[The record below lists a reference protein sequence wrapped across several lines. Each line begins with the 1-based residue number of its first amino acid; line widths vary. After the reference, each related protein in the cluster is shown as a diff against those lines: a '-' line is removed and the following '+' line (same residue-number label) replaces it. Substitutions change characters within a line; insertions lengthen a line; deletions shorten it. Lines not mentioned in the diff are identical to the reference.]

1 MRKTLSP
8 LAALALLCAPAVFSF
23 AQQTQPSPAPTAS
36 PAPAAQPTARAKPT
50 PPVEVDEEDVVRI
63 TTNLVQLDAV
73 VLDKHGKQVTDLK
86 PEDFQVFE
94 DGKPQKI
101 TNFSY
106 VATETPAMATPA
118 TTPATKSDRNAPP
131 APPAPPRRL
140 RPEQVRRA
148 VALVVDDLR
157 LSASDLVFARRGA
170 REYVD
175 KYVAPDDLVAVIRT
189 SAGAGAL
196 QQFTSDKRLL
206 YAALDR
212 VRPYLGGN
220 GLSTFAPVQ
229 GDPAGGGGGSSD
241 ERSSRGSR
249 DANDGSDSKDDLE
262 NFRDEYY
269 SVGTLGALGFVI
281 NGMHELP
288 GRKTVLLFSPGFALR
303 TTDDGSGR
311 SDRALIAAR
320 RIVDQANRAAV
331 VIYTVDPRG
340 LVYTGPTAADDLNG
354 MSGSQISDMMSAR
367 SQQLFETQDGSRF
380 LSEQTGGFSV
390 QNSNDLLPAK
400 RILEDQKGYYLIGY
414 RPQGET
420 FDRRFHRLSVKL
432 AGRRD
437 LAVRA
442 RRGFYG
448 VSTDQLRPARRTRQQ
463 QFVAALMS
471 PLAAGDIHLQLT
483 GLFTN
488 TPKIGSLVSATMH
501 VDARDLQLARQP
513 DGWYE
518 GSVDLI
524 GVTFSDTGRVVDQR
538 GVTQKLRLRED
549 VYRHVEREGIVYTMN
564 VPIKKPGAY
573 QLRVA
578 LRDNATDRVGS
589 ASQFIE
595 VPDLKKNRL
604 ALSGVVLSGAPAAA
618 PAAKGAGAD
627 AAQAVAEGREGA
639 SEAGDTASSAAVR
652 RFRRY
657 AKVDYACAIFNART
671 DKAHAEPQLTA
682 RAELY
687 RDGQLVFSGKDLP
700 VPLSAQPDPR
710 RVIYGGRLTLGTDL
724 APGDYVLQVVVTD
737 QLRDDKHRVATQWID
752 FEIVK

>member
-1 MRKTLSP
+1 MRKTL
-8 LAALALLCAPAVFSF
+8 ALLASLAILSTLSAHIT
-23 AQQTQPSPAPTAS
+23 AQQPQPTQT
-36 PAPAAQPTARAKPT
+36 PAPAPQTPARAQPQPAPT

-73 VLDKHGKQVTDLK
+73 VTDKHGKQVTDLK
-86 PEDFQVFE
+86 PEDFEVFE

-106 VATETPAMATPA
+106 IKTDIPANANLATSAPTPKPD
-118 TTPATKSDRNAPP
+118 KNAPP
-131 APPAPPRRL
+131 VPPRHL

-148 VALVVDDLR
+148 VALVIDDLR
-157 LSASDLVFARRGA
+157 LSGADLIFARRAA

-175 KYVAPDDLVAVIRT
+175 KYVASDDLVAVIRT

-196 QQFTSDKRLL
+196 QQFTSDRRLL
-206 YAALDR
+206 YAALER

-220 GLSTFAPVQ
+220 GLSTFVPVQ
-229 GDPAGGGGGSSD
+229 SDPTGAGGSSD
-241 ERSSRGSR
+241 SRASQGSR
-249 DANDGSDSKDDLE
+249 DSIDGSDSKDDLD

-288 GRKTVLLFSPGFALR
+288 GRKTVVLFSPGFQLH
-303 TTDDGSGR
+303 TTDEGSGR
-311 SDRALIAAR
+311 SDRAFIAAR

-340 LVYTGPTAADDLNG
+340 LVYTGPTAADDMSG
-354 MSGSQISDMMSAR
+354 MSGSQISDLMSSR
-367 SQQLFETQDGSRF
+367 SQQLFDTQEGSRY

-390 QNSNDLLPAK
+390 ENSNELLPAK

-414 RPQGET
+414 RPAGET
-420 FDRRFHRLSVKL
+420 FDRRFHKLSVKL
-432 AGRRD
+432 ASRRD
-437 LAVRA
+437 LTVRT
-442 RRGFYG
+442 RKGFYG
-448 VSTDQLRPARRTRQQ
+448 VTSDQLRPAPRTRQQ
-463 QFVAALMS
+463 KFVAALMS
-471 PLAAGDIHLQLT
+471 PLGAGDVHLQLT
-483 GLFTN
+483 ALFTN
-488 TPKIGSLVSATMH
+488 TPKFGSLVSSSMH

-524 GVTFSDTGRVVDQR
+524 GVTFSDGGSVVDQR

-549 VYRHVEREGIVYTMN
+549 AYQRVMREGIVYTIN

-578 LRDNATDRVGS
+578 LRDNVNDHIGS
-589 ASQFIE
+589 ASQFVE

-604 ALSGVVLSGAPAAA
+604 ALSGVVASGVPAAA
-618 PAAKGAGAD
+618 TPEAKGAGAD

-639 SEAGDTASSAAVR
+639 SEAGDSESSAAVR
-652 RFRRY
+652 RFRQRGRI
-657 AKVDYACAIFNART
+657 DYACVIFNART
-671 DKAHAEPQLTA
+671 DKAHTQPQLLA
-682 RAELY
+682 RVQLY
-687 RDGQLVFSGKDLP
+687 RDGQPVFTGKDIA
-700 VPLSAQPDPR
+700 VPISAQTDPHR
-710 RVIYGGRLTLGTDL
+710 IIYGGRLTLGTDL
-724 APGDYVLQVVVTD
+724 APGDYVLQVLITD
-737 QLRDDKHRVATQWID
+737 ELRNDKYRVATQWID